1 MKKSIVEFAP
11 QSVRETAELW
21 PDPGSDFAMMK
32 KVKEMFDPRYLLN
45 CGRLYGRI

>member
-1 MKKSIVEFAP
+1 MKKSVVEFAP
-11 QSVRETAELW
+11 QDVRETAELW

-45 CGRLYGRI
+45 RGRLYGRI